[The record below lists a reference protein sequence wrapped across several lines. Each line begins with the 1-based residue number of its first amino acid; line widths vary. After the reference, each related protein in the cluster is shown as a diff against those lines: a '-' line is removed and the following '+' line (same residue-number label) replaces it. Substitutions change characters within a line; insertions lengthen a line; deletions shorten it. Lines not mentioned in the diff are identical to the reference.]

1 MDNNNNKKREKRK
14 ANRNLYLDQIT
25 SISIISKTL
34 HISDSKLMRIILD
47 RYIDEWKQSEI
58 DKEKENQ
65 ENV

>member
-1 MDNNNNKKREKRK
+1 MSNNNNKKREKRK

-34 HISDSKLMRIILD
+34 KISDSKLMRIILD